1 MACCLSEEQKEQK
14 RINAE
19 IERQLRKDKRDA
31 RKELKLLLLGK
42 IQYNTVKKWLQQQLI
57 FRGLENVHL
66 STHVGVGFLDKTGLV
81 LVI

>member
-31 RKELKLLLLGK
+31 RKELKLLLLGENFIISNSMFSK
-42 IQYNTVKKWLQQQLI
+42 ITEPY
-57 FRGLENVHL
+57 FSR
-66 STHVGVGFLDKTGLV
+66 LDEL
-81 LVI
+81 L